1 MQQQAATPRIWSTLW
16 TVVKTLMKDL
26 QFSNKLLFTR
36 LWSATKPI
44 QTKPKLWKLFSNK
57 MLILT
62 SLTQMDGQHCTMQL
76 TSETLSQ
83 LDNFSKEKQTLMPF
97 QTSTRRQFTSLL
109 WTTMHTSCKYSLSN
123 METSRPETSTSAHHC
138 ILLARREARS
148 AFSCCSKTEQ
158 TSWLKTIDPGHLYT
172 MLATMDTTR
181 QLTSYWSGRQTTT
194 SSEMLRIP
202 RARLLSS

>member
-1 MQQQAATPRIWSTLW
+1 
-16 TVVKTLMKDL
+16 
-26 QFSNKLLFTR
+26 
-36 LWSATKPI
+36 
-44 QTKPKLWKLFSNK
+44 

-83 LDNFSKEKQTLMPF
+83 LDNFSKEKQTL
-97 QTSTRRQFTSLL
+97 
-109 WTTMHTSCKYSLSN
+109 MHTSCKYSLSN